1 VRFSPP
7 PPLRSLRELRGA
19 STTFL
24 TGLRGASTT
33 FLTGLRGASTTF
45 LTGLR
50 GASINKN
57 GSAFILL
64 ACFFSFSFLLFLQ
77 LFRIYGS
84 TTT

>member
-1 VRFSPP
+1 MRFSPP
-7 PPLRSLRELRGA
+7 PPLRPLRV
-19 STTFL
+19 
-24 TGLRGASTT
+24 
-33 FLTGLRGASTTF
+33 LRGASTTF